1 MRQEPDTKAD
11 HPVEKCRQQ
20 SNDWQNFQRKDHLLD
35 VVGVVDYQRRCSVN
49 GFAKQVKNNQAS
61 KEHQRSE
68 ERRVG
73 KECVSTCRSR
83 WSPDHYT
90 NNTTNKK
97 STARNHTNQHT
108 HHKQTT

>member
-35 VVGVVDYQRRCSVN
+35 VVGVVDYKRRCSVN

-61 KEHQRSE
+61 KEHQGEFSFRAGLDVPTPIESDAKDKRLNLNHE
-68 ERRVG
+68 ERHEERP
-73 KECVSTCRSR
+73 EERSIR
-83 WSPDHYT
+83 
-90 NNTTNKK
+90 KG
-97 STARNHTNQHT
+97 
-108 HHKQTT
+108 

>member
-61 KEHQRSE
+61 KEQQGELSFRVDLDVPTRHEDDAKDEGVNRKREDRIETRQERLKEHTSE
-68 ERRVG
+68 
-73 KECVSTCRSR
+73 
-83 WSPDHYT
+83 
-90 NNTTNKK
+90 
-97 STARNHTNQHT
+97 
-108 HHKQTT
+108 